1 MVVVELV
8 LEAKVVLVVMVELLK
23 QKVQMGL
30 KEAQEEQ
37 ELVNMVV
44 AEEVVTVIDQEL
56 WGQAVTVGAQL
67 V

>member
-44 AEEVVTVIDQEL
+44 AE
-56 WGQAVTVGAQL
+56 
-67 V
+67 

>member
-1 MVVVELV
+1 MVIVELV

-44 AEEVVTVIDQEL
+44 AE
-56 WGQAVTVGAQL
+56 
-67 V
+67 

>member
-1 MVVVELV
+1 MVAVELV

-44 AEEVVTVIDQEL
+44 AE
-56 WGQAVTVGAQL
+56 
-67 V
+67 

>member
-30 KEAQEEQ
+30 KEAQEDQ

-44 AEEVVTVIDQEL
+44 AE
-56 WGQAVTVGAQL
+56 
-67 V
+67 